1 MPMKNRI
8 KIIRTN
14 AGMTQKE
21 FAEKIGVS
29 RNTIATYETSSR
41 TPIDAIL
48 FSICR
53 EFNVNETWLRTG
65 EGNMYLETNPDLLLS
80 KWFGLLL
87 REKPDS
93 FKKQFILTLSQLTE
107 DEWHVLQHITTLS
120 TKK

>member
-1 MPMKNRI
+1 MKNRI

-21 FAEKIGVS
+21 FAEKIGLS

-53 EFNVNETWLRTG
+53 KR
-65 EGNMYLETNPDLLLS
+65 NMAAN
-80 KWFGLLL
+80 W
-87 REKPDS
+87 
-93 FKKQFILTLSQLTE
+93 
-107 DEWHVLQHITTLS
+107 
-120 TKK
+120 